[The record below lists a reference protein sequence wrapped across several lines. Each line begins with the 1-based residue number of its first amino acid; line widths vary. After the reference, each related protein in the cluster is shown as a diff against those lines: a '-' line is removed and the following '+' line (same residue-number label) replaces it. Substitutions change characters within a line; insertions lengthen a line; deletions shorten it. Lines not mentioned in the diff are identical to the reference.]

1 MSKSMISDILVF
13 LATAKDDA
21 KWAMMQEIDP
31 ELQRGRIDAYDR
43 VREYLLHITGRVV
56 RATPV
61 PPA

>member
-21 KWAMMQEIDP
+21 EWAKMQEIDP
-31 ELQRGRIDAYDR
+31 ELQTGRIDAYDR
-43 VREYLLHITGRVV
+43 VREYLLHITGRDVA
-56 RATPV
+56 ATPV